1 MKKLTEK
8 QKKDS
13 IKKLK
18 RVIDVTTSIL
28 SQCEK
33 LMSKVSD
40 DKPVNLAK
48 STSTLQMKTSKVES
62 ASIDLIR
69 FSEEI

>member
-18 RVIDVTTSIL
+18 RVIDVTSSIL

-48 STSTLQMKTSKVES
+48 STSTLQMKTAKVES
-62 ASIDLIR
+62 ASIELIR
-69 FSEEI
+69 FSEDI